1 MGRLFPLK
9 KKKNERYGLP
19 QLAMTLAA
27 LAVLALIAWLGDG
40 GKGAKWWYL
49 AGVVWSMGAMFF
61 AAANVGH
68 ENCLLADTWGER
80 TLKLLCTLLGA
91 AGYALGFCYHLYYL
105 AFLYRDPWLEWRETD
120 EHTFLTL
127 GQIWQENPLAA
138 ILVVA
143 AGLIF
148 LACLGK
154 VLADV
159 ARGRAALWRG
169 RAHAVKVEG
178 PDGKSYRMPGDLR
191 TALALYG
198 HVAEEDS
205 IPFRLYQER
214 TADLM
219 YEDFKKDG
227 WYLEKPEDM
236 EESRFQETKK
246 FLWTQRVAVLYA
258 KAVQFRLLDHQQ
270 VDKARQDVDR
280 LVEIAM
286 VRNVKD
292 DGVTTRHL
300 ALELRRLVYASVPA
314 SQKDP
319 AAEAKY
325 DRMWR
330 QEQGD
335 YTAYQA
341 EAPARQAAREEWQR
355 QEERRQRELAAEQ
368 ARRQEELARRAQA
381 RAEKEARLRAEY
393 DAKVRGL
400 DDRER
405 TLNAFLDK
413 NTYTN
418 EENYLAGNLGEQEYA
433 RRKFLRD
440 EKEDK
445 YRREYEEALQ
455 NLDLEDEDDE

>member
-49 AGVVWSMGAMFF
+49 AGVVWSMGAMLF

-68 ENCLLADTWGER
+68 ESCLLADTWGER

-91 AGYALGFCYHLYYL
+91 AGYTLGFCYHLYYL

-127 GQIWQENPLAA
+127 GQIWQENPLVA

-154 VLADV
+154 VLVGV

-178 PDGKSYRMPGDLR
+178 PDGKSYRVPGDLR
-191 TALALYG
+191 TALALYS

-258 KAVQFRLLDHQQ
+258 RAIQFRLLDHQQ

-341 EAPARQAAREEWQR
+341 EAPVRQAAREEWQR

-368 ARRQEELARRAQA
+368 ARRQEEMARRAQA

-393 DAKVRGL
+393 DAKVQGL

-405 TLNAFLDK
+405 VLNAFLDS

-445 YRREYEEALQ
+445 YRREYEEGLR
-455 NLDLEDEDDE
+455 DLEDEDDE

>member
-49 AGVVWSMGAMFF
+49 AGVVWSMGAMLF

-68 ENCLLADTWGER
+68 ESCLLADTWGER

-127 GQIWQENPLAA
+127 GQIWQENPLVA

-191 TALALYG
+191 TALALYS

-258 KAVQFRLLDHQQ
+258 RAIQFRLLDHQQ

-341 EAPARQAAREEWQR
+341 EAPVRQAAREEWQR

-405 TLNAFLDK
+405 TLNAFLDS

-445 YRREYEEALQ
+445 YRREYEEGLQ

>member
-19 QLAMTLAA
+19 QLAMTLVA

-49 AGVVWSMGAMFF
+49 AGVVWSMVVMFS

-68 ENCLLADTWGER
+68 ESCLLADTWGER
-80 TLKLLCTLLGA
+80 TLKLFCMLVGA
-91 AGYALGFCYHLYYL
+91 AGYALGFCYHLYYW

-127 GQIWQENPLAA
+127 GQIWQENPMAA

-148 LACLGK
+148 FACLGK
-154 VLADV
+154 VLVGV

-169 RAHAVKVEG
+169 RARAVKIEG
-178 PDGKSYRMPGDLR
+178 PDGKRYRVPGDLR
-191 TALALYG
+191 TALALYS

-319 AAEAKY
+319 ATEAKY

-341 EAPARQAAREEWQR
+341 EAPVRQAAREEWQR

-368 ARRQEELARRAQA
+368 ARRQEELARRAQT

-393 DAKVRGL
+393 DAKVQGL

-405 TLNAFLDK
+405 TLNAFLDS

-445 YRREYEEALQ
+445 YRREYEEGLQ

>member
-49 AGVVWSMGAMFF
+49 AGVVWSMVVMFS

-68 ENCLLADTWGER
+68 ESCLLADTWGER
-80 TLKLLCTLLGA
+80 ALKLLCMLVGG
-91 AGYALGFCYHLYYL
+91 AGYALGFCYHLYYW

-127 GQIWQENPLAA
+127 GQIWQENPMAA

-148 LACLGK
+148 FACLGR
-154 VLADV
+154 VLVGV

-191 TALALYG
+191 TALALYS

-227 WYLEKPEDM
+227 WYLEKPADM

-246 FLWTQRVAVLYA
+246 FLWTQKVAVLYA
-258 KAVQFRLLDHQQ
+258 KAIQFRLLDHQQ

-319 AAEAKY
+319 ATEAKY

-341 EAPARQAAREEWQR
+341 EAPVRQAAREEWQR

-368 ARRQEELARRAQA
+368 ARRQEEMARRAQA

-393 DAKVRGL
+393 DAKVQGL

-405 TLNAFLDK
+405 TLNAFLDS

-445 YRREYEEALQ
+445 YRREYEEALR
-455 NLDLEDEDDE
+455 DLEDEDGD

>member
-49 AGVVWSMGAMFF
+49 AGVVWSMVVMFS

-68 ENCLLADTWGER
+68 ESCLLADTWGER
-80 TLKLLCTLLGA
+80 TLKLFCMLVGA
-91 AGYALGFCYHLYYL
+91 AGYALGFCYHLYDW

-154 VLADV
+154 VLVDV

-169 RAHAVKVEG
+169 RTHAVKVEG

-191 TALALYG
+191 TALALYS
-198 HVAEEDS
+198 HVVEEDS

-236 EESRFQETKK
+236 EESRFQETRK

-319 AAEAKY
+319 ATEAKY

-341 EAPARQAAREEWQR
+341 EAPARQAAVEEWQR

-393 DAKVRGL
+393 DAKVQGL

-405 TLNAFLDK
+405 TLNAFLDS

-418 EENYLAGNLGEQEYA
+418 EENYLAGNLGEREYA

-445 YRREYEEALQ
+445 YRREYEEGLR
-455 NLDLEDEDDE
+455 DLEDEDDE

>member
-19 QLAMTLAA
+19 QLAMTLTA

-49 AGVVWSMGAMFF
+49 AGVAWSMVVMFS

-68 ENCLLADTWGER
+68 ESCLLADTCGER

-91 AGYALGFCYHLYYL
+91 AGYALGFCYHLYCW

-127 GQIWQENPLAA
+127 GQIWQENPMAA
-138 ILVVA
+138 ISIVA
-143 AGLIF
+143 AVLIF

-154 VLADV
+154 VLVGV

-191 TALALYG
+191 TALALYSY
-198 HVAEEDS
+198 VAEEDS

-341 EAPARQAAREEWQR
+341 EAPVRQAAREEWQR
-355 QEERRQRELAAEQ
+355 QEERRQREQAAEQ

-393 DAKVRGL
+393 DAKLRGQ

-405 TLNAFLDK
+405 VLNAFLDS
-413 NTYTN
+413 NAYTN

-445 YRREYEEALQ
+445 YRREYEEGLR
-455 NLDLEDEDDE
+455 DLEDEDDE

>member
-49 AGVVWSMGAMFF
+49 AGVVWSMGAMLF

-68 ENCLLADTWGER
+68 ESCLLADTWGER
-80 TLKLLCTLLGA
+80 TLKLFCMLLGA
-91 AGYALGFCYHLYYL
+91 AGYTLGFCYHLYYL

-127 GQIWQENPLAA
+127 GQIWQENPMAA
-138 ILVVA
+138 ISIVA

-154 VLADV
+154 VLVGV

-169 RAHAVKVEG
+169 RARAVKVEG
-178 PDGKSYRMPGDLR
+178 PDGKSYRVPGDLR
-191 TALALYG
+191 TALALYS
-198 HVAEEDS
+198 HVVEEDS

-300 ALELRRLVYASVPA
+300 ALELRRLVYASLPA

-319 AAEAKY
+319 ATEAKY

-341 EAPARQAAREEWQR
+341 EAPARQAAVEEWQR
-355 QEERRQRELAAEQ
+355 QEERRQREQAAEQ

-393 DAKVRGL
+393 DAKVQGL

-405 TLNAFLDK
+405 TLNAFLDS

-418 EENYLAGNLGEQEYA
+418 EENYMAGNLGEQEYA

-445 YRREYEEALQ
+445 YRREYEEGLR
-455 NLDLEDEDDE
+455 DLEDEDDE

>member
-19 QLAMTLAA
+19 QLAMTLVA

-49 AGVVWSMGAMFF
+49 AGVVWSMVVMFS

-68 ENCLLADTWGER
+68 ESCLLADTWGER
-80 TLKLLCTLLGA
+80 TLKLFCMLVGA
-91 AGYALGFCYHLYYL
+91 AGYALGFCYHLYYW

-127 GQIWQENPLAA
+127 GQIWQENPMAA

-148 LACLGK
+148 FACLGR
-154 VLADV
+154 VLVGV

-191 TALALYG
+191 TALALYS

-246 FLWTQRVAVLYA
+246 FLWTQKVAVLYA
-258 KAVQFRLLDHQQ
+258 KAIQFRLLDHQQ

-319 AAEAKY
+319 ATEAKY

-341 EAPARQAAREEWQR
+341 EAPVRQAAREEWQR

-368 ARRQEELARRAQA
+368 ARRQEEMARRAQA

-393 DAKVRGL
+393 DAKVQGL

-405 TLNAFLDK
+405 TLNAFLDS

-445 YRREYEEALQ
+445 YRREYEEALR
-455 NLDLEDEDDE
+455 DLEDEDGD

>member
-49 AGVVWSMGAMFF
+49 AGVVWSMVVMFS

-68 ENCLLADTWGER
+68 ESCLLADTWGER
-80 TLKLLCTLLGA
+80 ALKLLCMLVGG
-91 AGYALGFCYHLYYL
+91 AGYALGFCYHLYYW

-127 GQIWQENPLAA
+127 GQIWQENPMAA

-148 LACLGK
+148 FACLGR
-154 VLADV
+154 VLVGV

-191 TALALYG
+191 TALALYS

-236 EESRFQETKK
+236 EESRFQETRK
-246 FLWTQRVAVLYA
+246 FLWTQKAAVLYA
-258 KAVQFRLLDHQQ
+258 RAIQFRLLDHQQ

-319 AAEAKY
+319 ATEAKY

-341 EAPARQAAREEWQR
+341 EAPVRQAAREEWQR

-393 DAKVRGL
+393 DAKVQGL

-405 TLNAFLDK
+405 TLNAFLDS

-445 YRREYEEALQ
+445 YRREYEEALR
-455 NLDLEDEDDE
+455 DLEDEDGD

>member
-49 AGVVWSMGAMFF
+49 AGVVWSMVVMFS

-91 AGYALGFCYHLYYL
+91 AGYTLSFCYHLYYL

-143 AGLIF
+143 VGLIF

-154 VLADV
+154 VLVGV

-169 RAHAVKVEG
+169 RARAVKIEG
-178 PDGKSYRMPGDLR
+178 PDGKRYRVPGDLR
-191 TALALYG
+191 TALALYS

-300 ALELRRLVYASVPA
+300 ALELRRLVYASLPA

-319 AAEAKY
+319 ATEAKY

-341 EAPARQAAREEWQR
+341 EAPVRQAAREEWQR

-393 DAKVRGL
+393 DAKVQGL

-405 TLNAFLDK
+405 TLNAFLDS

-455 NLDLEDEDDE
+455 NLDLEDEDDD

>member
-49 AGVVWSMGAMFF
+49 AGVVWSMVVMFS

-68 ENCLLADTWGER
+68 ESCLLADTWGER

-91 AGYALGFCYHLYYL
+91 AGYTLGFCYHLYYL

-154 VLADV
+154 VLVGV
-159 ARGRAALWRG
+159 ARGRTALWRG

-191 TALALYG
+191 TDLALYS

-236 EESRFQETKK
+236 EESRFQETRK

-341 EAPARQAAREEWQR
+341 EAPVRQAAREEWQR

-368 ARRQEELARRAQA
+368 ARRQEEMARRAQA

-393 DAKVRGL
+393 DAKVQGL

-405 TLNAFLDK
+405 VLNAFLDS

-445 YRREYEEALQ
+445 YRREYEEALR
-455 NLDLEDEDDE
+455 DLEDEDGD

>member
-49 AGVVWSMGAMFF
+49 AGVVWSMGAMLF

-68 ENCLLADTWGER
+68 ESCLLADTWGER

-91 AGYALGFCYHLYYL
+91 AGYTLGFCYHLYYL

-143 AGLIF
+143 VGLIF

-154 VLADV
+154 VLVGV

-178 PDGKSYRMPGDLR
+178 PDGKSYRVPGDLR
-191 TALALYG
+191 TALALYS

-258 KAVQFRLLDHQQ
+258 RAIQFRLLDHQQ

-341 EAPARQAAREEWQR
+341 EAPVRQAAREEWQR

-368 ARRQEELARRAQA
+368 ARRQEEMARRAQA

-393 DAKVRGL
+393 DAKVQGL

-405 TLNAFLDK
+405 VLNAFLDS

-445 YRREYEEALQ
+445 YRREYEEGLR
-455 NLDLEDEDDE
+455 DLEDEDDE

>member
-1 MGRLFPLK
+1 M
-9 KKKNERYGLP
+9 
-19 QLAMTLAA
+19 
-27 LAVLALIAWLGDG
+27 
-40 GKGAKWWYL
+40 
-49 AGVVWSMGAMFF
+49 
-61 AAANVGH
+61 
-68 ENCLLADTWGER
+68 
-80 TLKLLCTLLGA
+80 
-91 AGYALGFCYHLYYL
+91 
-105 AFLYRDPWLEWRETD
+105 
-120 EHTFLTL
+120 
-127 GQIWQENPLAA
+127 AA
-138 ILVVA
+138 ISIVA

-154 VLADV
+154 VLVGV

-169 RAHAVKVEG
+169 RARAVKVEG

-191 TALALYG
+191 TALALYD

-341 EAPARQAAREEWQR
+341 EAPARQAAVEEWQR
-355 QEERRQRELAAEQ
+355 QEERRQREQAAEQ

-393 DAKVRGL
+393 DAKVQGL

-418 EENYLAGNLGEQEYA
+418 EENYMAGNLGEQEYA

-445 YRREYEEALQ
+445 YRREYEEALR
-455 NLDLEDEDDE
+455 DLEDEDDE

>member
-1 MGRLFPLK
+1 MV
-9 KKKNERYGLP
+9 
-19 QLAMTLAA
+19 
-27 LAVLALIAWLGDG
+27 AV
-40 GKGAKWWYL
+40 
-49 AGVVWSMGAMFF
+49 
-61 AAANVGH
+61 
-68 ENCLLADTWGER
+68 
-80 TLKLLCTLLGA
+80 
-91 AGYALGFCYHLYYL
+91 
-105 AFLYRDPWLEWRETD
+105 
-120 EHTFLTL
+120 
-127 GQIWQENPLAA
+127 
-138 ILVVA
+138 
-143 AGLIF
+143 GLIF

-154 VLADV
+154 VLVGV

-169 RAHAVKVEG
+169 RARAVKVEG
-178 PDGKSYRMPGDLR
+178 PDGKSYRVPGDLR
-191 TALALYG
+191 TALALYS
-198 HVAEEDS
+198 HVVEEDS

-236 EESRFQETKK
+236 EESRFQETRK

-286 VRNVKD
+286 VRTVKD

-300 ALELRRLVYASVPA
+300 ALELRRLVYASLPA

-341 EAPARQAAREEWQR
+341 EAPVRQAAREEWQR

-368 ARRQEELARRAQA
+368 ARRQEEMARRAQT

-393 DAKVRGL
+393 DAKVQGL

-418 EENYLAGNLGEQEYA
+418 EENYMAGNLGEQEYA

-445 YRREYEEALQ
+445 YRREYEEGLQ